1 MKRRSASMRNR
12 VSLAALL
19 AVALGGCHGGADLPS
34 VDGPTRAALEL
45 TATEM
50 RYEPKEVAVP
60 AGDVRVVLHN
70 AGVVRHDLRVEGRP
84 ALLVEAGPGETAAA
98 TWSLPAGRFRIYCS
112 LPGHRPAG
120 MEGLLEVR

>member
-1 MKRRSASMRNR
+1 ML
-12 VSLAALL
+12 V
-19 AVALGGCHGGADLPS
+19 VVLGGCNGGTGLPS

-50 RYEPKEVAVP
+50 RYEPKEVAVA
-60 AGDVRVVLHN
+60 AGDFRVVLHN

-84 ALLVEAGPGETAAA
+84 ALLVEAGPGETVTA
-98 TWSLPAGRFRIYCS
+98 TWSPPAGRFRIYCS
-112 LPGHRPAG
+112 IPGHRPAG

>member
-1 MKRRSASMRNR
+1 MTRRSRSTRNR
-12 VSLAALL
+12 LILAAML
-19 AVALGGCHGGADLPS
+19 AGLPGGCHAGTGLPS

-60 AGDVRVVLHN
+60 TGEVPVVLHN

-84 ALLVEAGPGETAAA
+84 ALLVEAAPAETATA

>member
-1 MKRRSASMRNR
+1 MRNR
-12 VSLAALL
+12 FPLAALL
-19 AVALGGCHGGADLPS
+19 AAALGGCAGGTGLPS

-50 RYEPKEVAVP
+50 RYEPKEVAVA
-60 AGDVRVVLHN
+60 AGDIPIVLHN

-84 ALLVEAGPGETAAA
+84 ALLVEAGPGETVTA

-112 LPGHRPAG
+112 IPGHRPAG